1 MMPEFIIIIGVIISL
16 IFFELTDISPGGIIV
31 PSVLVLYI
39 SRPERLLFT
48 LFISLITFG
57 FVKLLSRFVLIYG
70 KRRFAILIIVSIAF
84 NFIFGLLLNAI
95 SSGLI
100 TVSAVG
106 YIIPGIIASTLY
118 KQGIKRT
125 MPALII
131 VTGFIYMILII
142 LQAVGL

>member
-39 SRPERLLFT
+39 SRPERLLIT

-84 NFIFGLLLNAI
+84 NFLFGLLLNAI

-142 LQAVGL
+142 FQAVGL